1 MRASVSAAILLAMLA
16 AANAACPNQCSGHG
30 RCTANDKCD
39 CYRQSGSPWG
49 QRSGWTG
56 ADCSLRTCAVDTA
69 FDTISNVDDTVGP
82 VTVTPI
88 TGGGGL
94 GTNDLEVTLAG
105 EFLAPFHATPL
116 GTANQQ
122 RTLSLDNTIIL
133 RVARFDTATTPD
145 SGTFQW
151 KWASDSRPQG
161 SEYSHEIAFVIG
173 ATTVAG
179 DETVDIMLRD
189 PPQYKVLTSNV
200 AFPTG
205 IRVRF
210 INTPVPGDI
219 YTFQI
224 LRLAGTHYL
233 ESNDNSFHQ
242 QLECSNRG
250 LCDRVTGQCKC
261 SVGYDGEACQR
272 TTCKNSCSGHGI
284 CQDEQHFATDGG
296 NTYALAT
303 GTTIEDAYLGPYDAR
318 KQMGCKCDDGFRGFD
333 CSLQECPSG
342 TDPLLADYILGFSG
356 SGYIHDLDVQQD
368 TMARD
373 CSGRGVCDY
382 SSGNCKCFKGY
393 FGERCE
399 TQTNFV

>member
-69 FDTISNVDDTVGP
+69 FDSISNADDYIGP
-82 VTVTPI
+82 VTLTPI
-88 TGGGGL
+88 AGTGSL
-94 GTNDLEVTLAG
+94 GTPKLTATLAG

-122 RTLSLDNTIIL
+122 RTLSLDNTVIVRIAS
-133 RVARFDTATTPD
+133 VN
-145 SGTFQW
+145 SGVGGTFQW

-161 SEYSHEIAFVIG
+161 TEFSHQITYADG
-173 ATTVAG
+173 SGVAG
-179 DETVDIMLRD
+179 DETIDVMLRD
-189 PPQYKVLTSNV
+189 PPQYEILTSHISYQ
-200 AFPTG
+200 TG
-205 IRVRF
+205 IRVR
-210 INTPVPGDI
+210 IATAAVAGDI
-219 YTFQI
+219 YTFQV

-233 ESNDNSFHQ
+233 EGNDNSFHQ
-242 QLECSNRG
+242 QVECSGRG
-250 LCDRVTGQCKC
+250 MCDRVTGQCKC
-261 SVGYDGEACQR
+261 FVGYDGESCQR
-272 TTCKNSCSGHGI
+272 TACKNSCSGHGI
-284 CQDEQHFATDGG
+284 CQDESHFFTDSG
-296 NTYALAT
+296 T
-303 GTTIEDAYLGPYDAR
+303 GTDYKLSTIPEDAYLGPYDAK
-318 KQMGCKCDDGFRGFD
+318 KQMGCKCDAGFRGFD

-342 TDPLLADYILGFSG
+342 TDPLLADYITSLGA
-356 SGYIHDLDVQQD
+356 SGYIHDIDFQQD
-368 TMARD
+368 TLARD